1 MLKSFLS
8 DLKSKLPHI
17 CGFPIKM
24 TSKPCYYTQELSR
37 PQTQVKLL
45 SHPASLNS
53 LADHKLFLVQHLT
66 SAIYCYCYLTV
77 CPTVVIIAF
86 HDTQSFFLMCFIH
99 ICIYLKIYMS
109 FLLSPPLP
117 HSSLLHPSCPSLSS
131 PRALPSIILNN
142 QLYFPFL
149 GDYSPTQIL
158 ILYQT
163 FVIIWIVD
171 AY

>member
-1 MLKSFLS
+1 MLSCRQKPSCCSLTFPSLRYPLSCIRSQPIQFFPRVDLEGVLKSFLS

-53 LADHKLFLVQHLT
+53 LADHELFLVQHLT
-66 SAIYCYCYLTV
+66 SAICCYCYLTV

-99 ICIYLKIYMS
+99 IWIYVDWVT
-109 FLLSPPLP
+109 
-117 HSSLLHPSCPSLSS
+117 
-131 PRALPSIILNN
+131 
-142 QLYFPFL
+142 
-149 GDYSPTQIL
+149 GD
-158 ILYQT
+158 
-163 FVIIWIVD
+163 
-171 AY
+171 